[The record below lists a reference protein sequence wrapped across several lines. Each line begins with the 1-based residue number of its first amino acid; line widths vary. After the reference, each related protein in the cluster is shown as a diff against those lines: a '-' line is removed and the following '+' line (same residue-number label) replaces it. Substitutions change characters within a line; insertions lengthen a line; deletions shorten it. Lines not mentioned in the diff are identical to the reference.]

1 MTQSTTTT
9 TTHSDNSDSAMD
21 QARALLASLRE
32 KAASDAPALVD
43 ELTQLDALFDQ
54 GTQAAV
60 QATRAANAQFT
71 SIMAHELRIPMTS
84 IRGYI
89 DMMAKG
95 LTGELNDMQQQF
107 AEVIQNNVIRMERLV
122 NDVNDLSKIRGDRLN
137 LSIRMDMYKNM
148 AMAVEKETQ
157 ELAQVKGHTLTFE
170 AESGLPFLN
179 VDPDRLK
186 QAFINLVQNALLY
199 TPEGQGQVTVT
210 AAMKDGLIQVTVAD
224 NGIGMTDKELAH
236 LGEPFW
242 RGDDDLVRAHKGH
255 GLGFVIAKNLVEMM
269 GGSIAI
275 ESEASAGTTVT
286 VTLPGMS

>member
-1 MTQSTTTT
+1 MTQSTTPTP
-9 TTHSDNSDSAMD
+9 HGDNPDDATA
-21 QARALLASLRE
+21 QARALLAALRE
-32 KAASDAPALVD
+32 KAAGDAPALVD
-43 ELTQLDALFDQ
+43 ELAQLDVLFDQ
-54 GTQAAV
+54 ATEAAA
-60 QATRAANAQFT
+60 QATREADAKFT

-122 NDVNDLSKIRGDRLN
+122 NDVNDLSKIRANRVN

-157 ELAQVKGHTLTFE
+157 SLAEEKGHTLTFE

-179 VDPDRLK
+179 IDPDRFK
-186 QAFINLVQNALLY
+186 QAFTNLVRNALLY
-199 TPEGQGQVTVT
+199 TPEGQGQVTVA
-210 AAMKDGLIQVTVAD
+210 AAMQDGRIRVTVAD
-224 NGIGMTDKELAH
+224 NGIGMSDKELAH

-242 RGDDDLVRAHKGH
+242 RGDDDLVREYKGH
-255 GLGFVIAKNLVEMM
+255 GLGFVIAKRLVEMM
-269 GGSIAI
+269 GGSIAV
-275 ESEASAGTTVT
+275 ESEAGAGTTVAF
-286 VTLPGMS
+286 TLPGMS